1 MKCPKCHSEDLHRSR
16 RRGLKEG
23 WSLRRKQLAP
33 YRCSACGNRFIAA
46 EPRPSGQERALS
58 IADYLGLNGRARER
72 CNGTVILGGLSSL
85 LILLS
90 ILLFLALALGWI
102 EPESLPRRGP

>member
-1 MKCPKCHSEDLHRSR
+1 MKCPKCHSTDLHRSR

-46 EPRPSGQERALS
+46 EARPDGQQRSLS
-58 IADYLGLNGRARER
+58 MADYLGLDDRTRQQCSGP
-72 CNGTVILGGLSSL
+72 VIIAGLTSL

-90 ILLFLALALGWI
+90 ILLFLSLAFGWLD
-102 EPESLPRRGP
+102 PPSLQRQAF

>member
-1 MKCPKCHSEDLHRSR
+1 MKCPKCHSAELHRSR

-46 EPRPSGQERALS
+46 EARPDGEQRSLS
-58 IADYLGLNGRARER
+58 IADYLGLNDRARQQ
-72 CNGTVILGGLSSL
+72 CSGPVIIAGLTSL

-90 ILLFLALALGWI
+90 ILLFVSLAFGWLD
-102 EPESLPRRGP
+102 PPSLPRQAL